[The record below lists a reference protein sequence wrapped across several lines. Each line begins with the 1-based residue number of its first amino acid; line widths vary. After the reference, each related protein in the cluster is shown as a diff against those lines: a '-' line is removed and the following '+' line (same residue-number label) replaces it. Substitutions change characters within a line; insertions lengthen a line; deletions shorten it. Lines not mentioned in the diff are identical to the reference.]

1 MMGVESEA
9 YKTVQLQAAEVLS
22 LLEIIDK
29 KLDASVRDARPA
41 PRKNRLARPRKAGLA
56 PPHPV
61 KLTNPA
67 GQN

>member
-22 LLEIIDK
+22 LLEITDK

-41 PRKNRLARPRKAGLA
+41 RGKTGWPVREKQALPRPAR
-56 PPHPV
+56 
-61 KLTNPA
+61 
-67 GQN
+67 